1 MKREP
6 EEQTGAHNLI
16 KTNQQSA
23 AEHGHSKNK
32 QDDEVDDDD
41 DNCDDVIRGSCSP
54 PEMCVCLCVRVCLG
68 NELERE

>member
-41 DNCDDVIRGSCSP
+41 DDCDDVDDVDDVIRGSCSP
-54 PEMCVCLCVRVCLG
+54 PEMWVCVRACVF
-68 NELERE
+68 R

>member
-6 EEQTGAHNLI
+6 EGQTGAHNLI

-41 DNCDDVIRGSCSP
+41 DVVDVLYGAVVHLQR
-54 PEMCVCLCVRVCLG
+54 CVCVPVRACVFR
-68 NELERE
+68 

>member
-6 EEQTGAHNLI
+6 EGQTGAHNLI

-32 QDDEVDDDD
+32 HDDEVDDDD
-41 DNCDDVIRGSCSP
+41 DDCDDVIRGSCSP
-54 PEMCVCLCVRVCLG
+54 PKMYVCVRVCLG